1 MSKLKVNLSN
11 CFGIK
16 HMEYVFDF
24 TSNKVNSI
32 YAPNGTMKT
41 SFTKTFKCIAE
52 DIKPVDLINVDEKS
66 ICTIKDNDGNEINK
80 ESLLVIESYKEEFKV
95 DRVTTLMASE
105 KLKKKYDF
113 IYNSLE
119 KEKDNLLLSLAKLSG
134 IRKKEEALEELV
146 NSWGLKE
153 KDFYEVLSGIIE
165 NKDR

>member
-52 DIKPVDLINVDEKS
+52 DIKPVD
-66 ICTIKDNDGNEINK
+66 
-80 ESLLVIESYKEEFKV
+80 
-95 DRVTTLMASE
+95 
-105 KLKKKYDF
+105 
-113 IYNSLE
+113 
-119 KEKDNLLLSLAKLSG
+119 
-134 IRKKEEALEELV
+134 
-146 NSWGLKE
+146 
-153 KDFYEVLSGIIE
+153 
-165 NKDR
+165 